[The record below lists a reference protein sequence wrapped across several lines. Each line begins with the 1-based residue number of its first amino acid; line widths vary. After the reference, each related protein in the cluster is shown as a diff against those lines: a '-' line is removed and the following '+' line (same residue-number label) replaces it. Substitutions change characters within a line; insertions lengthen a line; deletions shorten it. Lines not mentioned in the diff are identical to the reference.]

1 MGESV
6 EKFRFT
12 VDTHLFRELG
22 ELLVGRDSTALIEL
36 IKNAY
41 DADATFVRVKG
52 SNLKSSGTIVISDD
66 GVGMT
71 DEIFRT
77 AFLRIAGRYKEGRD
91 RRSPVFQRRYTG
103 AKGVGRLSAHKLARE
118 LAVVSI
124 PNANVHSADSQN
136 APIAGVSA
144 DINWDELENQEQSLD
159 SVDAGLKVRTITELG
174 DTTPGTTLRL
184 TNLKTSWTSAQLTR
198 FLEEL
203 HSSRPAGELLNK
215 PQNIRETSIIGDIR
229 PASTGSDDPGFQI
242 ITEGDF
248 RVGES
253 LWENLV
259 NRAHWLLEV
268 DASGSTV
275 KYAVQPTEG
284 NIQRGGAPDS
294 YYFEKP
300 HPSPDAG
307 PFFTA
312 RIYAREGAWAESR
325 ASELTRFNQRRG
337 GIRVYLEGF
346 RVLPYGGR
354 RDDWLAL
361 DRDYARKPRSFDL
374 DLDISNSSYLPQQE
388 NEGYLSQGNEQYVG
402 AVFLTADGAH
412 TLRPVVNREGFVEDE
427 SFEVLRNL
435 VRGGI
440 DLVTRAR
447 ASRKREQ
454 QAEERRDEERDLESQ
469 LAQKSQNKKE
479 EIGTPRPAPAEAATE
494 GRLRHPLVT
503 ARQELV
509 ILGESPAIPPDAKSQ
524 IQRAQIAVELAENR
538 ERAWDEERIMLR
550 VLAGVGLQFSAFVHE
565 INGILGQANAVR
577 ELTTFVAEAADF
589 HVRKRMLSELSEAVD
604 QLVQSLTRQSSYL
617 TDVVGPDARRR
628 RRRMRLP
635 DTVQASV
642 QLLSKTLN
650 ERSIRLQLQLDP
662 YVKTP
667 PIFPAEMAVVMTNL
681 LTNAIKAADA
691 GGTVSV
697 SGRSE
702 LDGGISLRV
711 ENTGTPIDLAD
722 SEKWFRPFESTTLD
736 VDVVLGQ
743 GLGLGLPITRRIV
756 EEYRGKVNFVEP
768 SNGFATAVEFFLPLP
783 PRGVGA

>member
-1 MGESV
+1 MER
-6 EKFRFT
+6 FRFS

-36 IKNAY
+36 IKNSY
-41 DADATFVRVKG
+41 DADATFVRVRG
-52 SNLKSSGTIVISDD
+52 TNLKNSGSIVISDD

-91 RRSPVFQRRYTG
+91 RRSPVYKRRYTG

-118 LAVVSI
+118 LNVESI
-124 PNANVHSADSQN
+124 PDTNVHSVKSSN
-136 APIAGVSA
+136 TPIAGVSA
-144 DINWDELENQEQSLD
+144 NINWDELESQEQSLE
-159 SVDAGLKVRTITELG
+159 SVDTGLSVSTITELG
-174 DTTPGTTLRL
+174 DKTPGTTLRL
-184 TNLKTSWTSAQLTR
+184 KNLKTSWTPAQLTR

-203 HSSRPAGELLNK
+203 HSARPAEELLK
-215 PQNIRETSIIGDIR
+215 RPQHVREASIIGDIR
-229 PASTGSDDPGFQI
+229 PASTSSDDPGFKI

-248 RVGES
+248 RTGES
-253 LWENLV
+253 LWSNLV
-259 NRAHWLLEV
+259 NRAHWLLEI

-275 KYAVQPTEG
+275 KYSIQPTEG

-294 YYFEKP
+294 YYFEKQ
-300 HPSPDAG
+300 HPNPDAG

-374 DLDISNSSYLPQQE
+374 DLDSSNSSYLPQQE
-388 NEGYLSQGNEQYVG
+388 NEGFLSQGNEQYVG
-402 AVFLTADGAH
+402 AVFLTADGAQM
-412 TLRPVVNREGFVEDE
+412 LRPVVNREGFVEDE

-454 QAEERRDEERDLESQ
+454 QAEERRAEERDLESQ
-469 LAQKSQNKKE
+469 LARKSGSE
-479 EIGTPRPAPAEAATE
+479 TPATDDPRPAPTE
-494 GRLRHPLVT
+494 PQTPERNVRHPLVT

-509 ILGESPAIPPDAKSQ
+509 ILGESPSIPPDAKSQ

-589 HVRKRMLSELSEAVD
+589 HVRKRMLSELSEAVE

-642 QLLSKTLN
+642 QLLSKTLT
-650 ERSIRLQLQLDP
+650 ERSIRLETQLDP

-667 PIFPAEMAVVMTNL
+667 PIFPAEMAVIMTNL
-681 LTNAIKAADA
+681 LTNAIKAADT
-691 GGTVSV
+691 GGTVLV
-697 SGRSE
+697 SGRNE
-702 LDGGISLRV
+702 PDGGISLRV
-711 ENTGTPIDLAD
+711 ENTGTPIDLSD
-722 SEKWFRPFESTTLD
+722 SEKWFRPFESTTLE

-756 EEYRGKVNFVEP
+756 EEYRGKVRFVEP
-768 SNGFATAVEFFLPLP
+768 SHGFATAVEFFLPLP
-783 PRGVGA
+783 PRGAGA

>member
-1 MGESV
+1 M
-6 EKFRFT
+6 EKFRFS

-36 IKNAY
+36 IKNSY
-41 DADATFVRVKG
+41 DADATFVRVRG
-52 SNLKSSGTIVISDD
+52 TNLKNSGTIIISDD

-77 AFLRIAGRYKEGRD
+77 AFLRIAGRYKEGHD
-91 RRSPVFQRRYTG
+91 RRSPVYKRRYTG

-118 LAVVSI
+118 LHVESI
-124 PNANVHSADSQN
+124 PDADIHSETSSAT
-136 APIAGVSA
+136 PIAGVSA
-144 DINWDELENQEQSLD
+144 SINWDELESQEQSLETVD
-159 SVDAGLKVRTITELG
+159 SGLSVRTISEIG
-174 DTTPGTTLRL
+174 DKSPGTILRL
-184 TNLKTSWTSAQLTR
+184 ENLKASWTSAQLTR

-203 HSSRPAGELLNK
+203 HSARPAEELLRR
-215 PQNIRETSIIGDIR
+215 PQNVREASIVGDIR
-229 PASTGSDDPGFQI
+229 PASTSSDDPGFRI

-248 RVGES
+248 RAGES

-259 NRAHWLLEV
+259 NKAHWLLEI
-268 DASGSTV
+268 DASGPTV
-275 KYAVQPTEG
+275 RYAIQPTEG
-284 NIQRGGAPDS
+284 NVQRGGAPDS
-294 YYFEKP
+294 YHFEKQ
-300 HPSPDAG
+300 HPNPDSG

-354 RDDWLAL
+354 RDDWLGL

-374 DLDISNSSYLPQQE
+374 DLDSSSSSYLPQQE
-388 NEGYLSQGNEQYVG
+388 NEGFLSQGNEQYVG
-402 AVFLTADGAH
+402 AVFLTADGARM
-412 TLRPVVNREGFVEDE
+412 LRPVVNREGFVEDE
-427 SFEVLRNL
+427 SFELLRNL

-447 ASRKREQ
+447 AARKREQ
-454 QAEERRDEERDLESQ
+454 QAEERKAEERSLESQ
-469 LAQKSQNKKE
+469 LVQKE
-479 EIGTPRPAPAEAATE
+479 MDAPGAADLAGPVPTEPTPTE
-494 GRLRHPLVT
+494 SRLKHPLVT

-509 ILGESPAIPPDAKSQ
+509 ILGESSSIPPDARSQ

-589 HVRKRMLSELSEAVD
+589 HVRKRMLAELSEAVE

-635 DTVQASV
+635 DTVQASI
-642 QLLSKTLN
+642 QLLSKTLS
-650 ERSIRLQLQLDP
+650 ERSIRLETQLDP

-667 PIFPAEMAVVMTNL
+667 PIFPAEMAVIMTNL
-681 LTNAIKAADA
+681 LTNAIKAAEA

-697 SGRSE
+697 SGKSE
-702 LDGGISLRV
+702 PGGGVSVRV
-711 ENTGTPIDLAD
+711 ENTGSPIDLSD

-756 EEYRGKVNFVEP
+756 EEYRGKVSFVEP

-783 PRGVGA
+783 PRGAGA

>member
-1 MGESV
+1 M
-6 EKFRFT
+6 EKFRFS

-36 IKNAY
+36 IKNSY
-41 DADATFVRVKG
+41 DADATFVRVRG
-52 SNLKSSGTIVISDD
+52 INLKNDGTIVISDD

-77 AFLRIAGRYKEGRD
+77 AFLRIAGRYKEGHD
-91 RRSPVFQRRYTG
+91 RRSPVYGRRYTG
-103 AKGVGRLSAHKLARE
+103 AKGVGRLSAHKLAHALHVE
-118 LAVVSI
+118 SI
-124 PNANVHSADSQN
+124 PDASVHSVSSPN
-136 APIAGVSA
+136 TPVSGVSA
-144 DINWDELENQEQSLD
+144 DIDWDELENQEQSLE
-159 SVDAGLKVRTITELG
+159 SIEVGLNVRTISELG
-174 DTTPGTTLRL
+174 DKTPGTTLRL
-184 TNLKTSWTSAQLTR
+184 QNLKTPWTSAQLTR

-203 HSSRPAGELLNK
+203 HSARPAEELLKRPLNV
-215 PQNIRETSIIGDIR
+215 REPSLIGDIR
-229 PASTGSDDPGFQI
+229 PASTGSDDPGFKI

-248 RVGES
+248 RSGES

-259 NRAHWLLEV
+259 NRAHWLLEI

-275 KYAVQPTEG
+275 KYSIKPTEG
-284 NIQRGGAPDS
+284 NIQRGGAPDT
-294 YYFEKP
+294 YYFEKH
-300 HPSPDAG
+300 HPNPDTG

-374 DLDISNSSYLPQQE
+374 DLDSSSSSYLPQQE
-388 NEGYLSQGNEQYVG
+388 NEGFLSQGNEQYVG
-402 AVFLTADGAH
+402 AVFLTADGAQ

-454 QAEERRDEERDLESQ
+454 QAEDRRVEEKDLESQ
-469 LAQKSQNKKE
+469 LSRKS
-479 EIGTPRPAPAEAATE
+479 EIRTGAADDLRPAPAEPRATE
-494 GRLRHPLVT
+494 GRLKHPLVT

-509 ILGESPAIPPDAKSQ
+509 ILGESPAIPQDAKSQ
-524 IQRAQIAVELAENR
+524 IQRAQIAVELAANR
-538 ERAWDEERIMLR
+538 EQAWDEERIMLR

-589 HVRKRMLSELSEAVD
+589 HVRKRMLSELSEAVE

-635 DTVQASV
+635 DTVKASA
-642 QLLSKTLN
+642 QLLAKTLA
-650 ERSIRLQLQLDP
+650 ERSIRFETQLDP

-667 PIFPAEMAVVMTNL
+667 PIFPAEMAVIMTNL
-681 LTNAIKAADA
+681 LTNAIKAADT

-697 SGRSE
+697 SGKSE
-702 LDGGISLRV
+702 PNGGISLRV
-711 ENTGTPIDLAD
+711 ENTGTSIDLSD

-756 EEYRGKVNFVEP
+756 EEYRGRVKFVEP

-783 PRGVGA
+783 PQGAGA

>member
-1 MGESV
+1 M
-6 EKFRFT
+6 EKFRFS

-36 IKNAY
+36 IKNSY
-41 DADATFVRVKG
+41 DADATFVRVRG
-52 SNLKSSGTIVISDD
+52 TNLKNSGSIVISDD

-91 RRSPVFQRRYTG
+91 RRSPVYKRRYTG

-118 LAVVSI
+118 LNVESI
-124 PNANVHSADSQN
+124 PDTNVHSVKSSKT
-136 APIAGVSA
+136 PIAGVSA
-144 DINWDELENQEQSLD
+144 NINWDELESQEQSLE
-159 SVDAGLKVRTITELG
+159 SVDTGLSVSTITELG
-174 DTTPGTTLRL
+174 DKTPGTTLRL
-184 TNLKTSWTSAQLTR
+184 KNLKTSWTPAQLTR

-203 HSSRPAGELLNK
+203 HSARPAEELLK
-215 PQNIRETSIIGDIR
+215 RPQHVREASIIGDIR
-229 PASTGSDDPGFQI
+229 PASTSSDDPGFKI

-248 RVGES
+248 RTGES
-253 LWENLV
+253 LWSNLV
-259 NRAHWLLEV
+259 NRAHWLLEI

-275 KYAVQPTEG
+275 KYSIQPTEG

-294 YYFEKP
+294 YYFEKQ
-300 HPSPDAG
+300 HPNPDAG

-374 DLDISNSSYLPQQE
+374 DLDSSNSSYLPQQE
-388 NEGYLSQGNEQYVG
+388 NEGFLSQGNEQYVG
-402 AVFLTADGAH
+402 AVFLTADGAQM
-412 TLRPVVNREGFVEDE
+412 LRPVVNREGFVEDE

-454 QAEERRDEERDLESQ
+454 QAEERRAEERDLESQ
-469 LAQKSQNKKE
+469 LARKSGIE
-479 EIGTPRPAPAEAATE
+479 TPATDDPRPAPTE
-494 GRLRHPLVT
+494 PQTPERNVRHPLVT

-509 ILGESPAIPPDAKSQ
+509 ILGESPSIPPDARSQ

-589 HVRKRMLSELSEAVD
+589 HVRKRMLTELSEAVE

-642 QLLSKTLN
+642 QLLSKTLA
-650 ERSIRLQLQLDP
+650 ERSIRLETQLDP

-667 PIFPAEMAVVMTNL
+667 PIFPAEMAVIMTNL
-681 LTNAIKAADA
+681 LTNAIKAADT
-691 GGTVSV
+691 GGTVLV
-697 SGRSE
+697 SGRNE
-702 LDGGISLRV
+702 PDGGISLRV
-711 ENTGTPIDLAD
+711 ENTGTPIDLSD
-722 SEKWFRPFESTTLD
+722 SEKWFRPFESTTLE

-756 EEYRGKVNFVEP
+756 EEYRGKVRFVEP

-783 PRGVGA
+783 PRGAGA

>member
-1 MGESV
+1 M
-6 EKFRFT
+6 EKFRFS

-36 IKNAY
+36 IKNSY
-41 DADATFVRVKG
+41 DADATFVRVRG
-52 SNLKSSGTIVISDD
+52 TNLKNSGSIVISDD

-91 RRSPVFQRRYTG
+91 RRSPVYKRRYTG

-118 LAVVSI
+118 LNVESI
-124 PNANVHSADSQN
+124 PNTNVHSVKSSKT
-136 APIAGVSA
+136 PIAGVSA
-144 DINWDELENQEQSLD
+144 NINWDELESQEQSLESID
-159 SVDAGLKVRTITELG
+159 TGLSVSTITELG
-174 DTTPGTTLRL
+174 DKTPGTTLRL
-184 TNLKTSWTSAQLTR
+184 KNLKTSWTPAQLTR

-203 HSSRPAGELLNK
+203 HSARPAEELLK
-215 PQNIRETSIIGDIR
+215 RPQHVREASIIGDIR
-229 PASTGSDDPGFQI
+229 PASTSSDDPGFKI

-248 RVGES
+248 RTGES
-253 LWENLV
+253 LWSNLV
-259 NRAHWLLEV
+259 NRAHWLLEI

-275 KYAVQPTEG
+275 KYSIQPTEG

-294 YYFEKP
+294 YYFEKL
-300 HPSPDAG
+300 HPNPDAG

-374 DLDISNSSYLPQQE
+374 DLDSSNSSYLPQQE
-388 NEGYLSQGNEQYVG
+388 NEGFLSQGNEQYVG
-402 AVFLTADGAH
+402 AVFLTADGAQM
-412 TLRPVVNREGFVEDE
+412 LRPVVNREGFVEDE

-454 QAEERRDEERDLESQ
+454 QAEERRAEERDLESQ
-469 LAQKSQNKKE
+469 LARKSGIE
-479 EIGTPRPAPAEAATE
+479 TPATDDPRPAPTE
-494 GRLRHPLVT
+494 PRTPERNVRHPLVT

-509 ILGESPAIPPDAKSQ
+509 ILGESPSIPPDARSQ

-589 HVRKRMLSELSEAVD
+589 HVRKRMLSELSEAVE

-642 QLLSKTLN
+642 QLLSKTLT
-650 ERSIRLQLQLDP
+650 ERSIRLETQLDP

-667 PIFPAEMAVVMTNL
+667 PIFPAEMAVIMTNL
-681 LTNAIKAADA
+681 LTNAIKAADT
-691 GGTVSV
+691 GGTVLV
-697 SGRSE
+697 SGRNE
-702 LDGGISLRV
+702 PDGGISLRV
-711 ENTGTPIDLAD
+711 ENTGTPIDLSD
-722 SEKWFRPFESTTLD
+722 SEKWFRPFESTTLE

-756 EEYRGKVNFVEP
+756 EEYRGKVRFVEP

-783 PRGVGA
+783 PRGAGA

>member
-1 MGESV
+1 M
-6 EKFRFT
+6 EKFRFS

-36 IKNAY
+36 LKNAY
-41 DADATFVRVKG
+41 DADATFVRVRG
-52 SNLKSSGTIVISDD
+52 TNLKNSGTIVISDD

-77 AFLRIAGRYKEGRD
+77 AFLRIAGRYKEGGD
-91 RRSPVFQRRYTG
+91 RRSPVYKRRYTG

-118 LAVVSI
+118 LYVESI
-124 PNANVHSADSQN
+124 PNANVHAAGLSTASS
-136 APIAGVSA
+136 IAGIEA
-144 DINWDELENQEQSLD
+144 NINWDELENQDQSLESID
-159 SVDAGLKVRTITELG
+159 SGLDVRVITELEEKK
-174 DTTPGTTLRL
+174 PGTTLRL
-184 TNLKTSWTSAQLTR
+184 ENLKTSWTSAQLTR

-203 HSSRPAGELLNK
+203 HSARPAEELLRQ
-215 PQNIRETSIIGDIR
+215 PQNVRQPSIIGEIR
-229 PASTGSDDPGFQI
+229 AASTSPEDPGFEI

-248 RVGES
+248 RTGES
-253 LWENLV
+253 LWGSLV
-259 NRAHWLLEV
+259 NRAHWLLEI

-275 KYAVQPTEG
+275 KYSIQPTES
-284 NIQRGGAPDS
+284 NIQRGGAPDT

-300 HPSPDAG
+300 HPNSGAG

-312 RIYAREGAWAESR
+312 RVYAREGSWSESR

-354 RDDWLAL
+354 RDDWLGL

-374 DLDISNSSYLPQQE
+374 DLDSSSSSYLPQQE

-402 AVFLTADGAH
+402 AIFLTASGAQ

-427 SFEVLRNL
+427 PFEVLRNL

-454 QAEERRDEERDLESQ
+454 QAEERLAEERGLEAQ
-469 LAQKSQNKKE
+469 LDQKAIIDTGVSDPARPE
-479 EIGTPRPAPAEAATE
+479 LDETRPAERP
-494 GRLRHPLVT
+494 LRHPLVT

-509 ILGESPAIPPDAKSQ
+509 ILGESPSIPPDAKSQ
-524 IQRAQIAVELAENR
+524 IQRAQIAVELAEHR

-589 HVRKRMLSELSEAVD
+589 HVRKRMLSELTEAVD

-642 QLLSKTLN
+642 QLLSKTLA
-650 ERSIRLQLQLDP
+650 ERSIRLERQLDP

-667 PIFPAEMAVVMTNL
+667 PIFPAEMAVIMTNL
-681 LTNAIKAADA
+681 LTNAIKAADT
-691 GGTVSV
+691 GGTILV
-697 SGRSE
+697 SGRKAA
-702 LDGGISLRV
+702 DGGISLRV
-711 ENTGTPIDLAD
+711 ENTGRPVDLSD

-756 EEYRGKVNFVEP
+756 EEYRGKVEFVEP
-768 SNGFATAVEFFLPLP
+768 SSGFATAVEISLPLP
-783 PRGVGA
+783 PRGADA